1 MSTLSLTA
9 TRNMCLGLGENGE
22 RKRRTIKLG
31 GFAFQIDGMT
41 WFILALFILAIAIA
55 GLAQY
60 RNSGK
65 ISSQKVELTTL
76 RDAIYQYQSIRID
89 GAAPAT
95 LDQLIADPSISA
107 NQAIDGINHGAFIA
121 PNGRWQSSGAVVDMW
136 GAAYTYSVNADG
148 SGSITSTGSGK
159 NISIDF

>member
-1 MSTLSLTA
+1 MTKFSLTA
-9 TRNMCLGLGENGE
+9 TRNMCLGGE

-89 GAAPAT
+89 GAAPST
-95 LDQLIADPSISA
+95 LNQLISDPSITST
-107 NQAIDGINHGAFIA
+107 QAIDGINHGAFIA
-121 PNGRWQSSGAVVDMW
+121 PNGRWQSAGSVVDMW
-136 GAAYTYSVNADG
+136 GAAYVYSVNADG
-148 SGSITSTGSGK
+148 SGSITSTGSGS